1 MVILSAMLGLA
12 ACRADTGSHINNTG
26 AGAENHGM
34 QDNTSAPDSFG
45 SQEGNREPDS
55 SSVPDHDADQPW
67 EDEPRRGLTEEE
79 LRGFEKY
86 LNRIDN
92 YGFLMSDYGSPE
104 YINLNEVFY
113 SRSRPGTVSVNRGR
127 KGSVPENRWTAGALH
142 RPGEAGY
149 GADERVSHRENRTDA
164 GTDENRDWVDL
175 PGPYDRYY
183 AEHGDTNIRSFFC
196 PSGEKDGGIYRIRCL
211 FRRIQPV

>member
-1 MVILSAMLGLA
+1 M
-12 ACRADTGSHINNTG
+12 
-26 AGAENHGM
+26 AGMPRRYRESYKIPGRCGKSWVA
-34 QDNTSAPDSFG
+34 DNTSAPDSFG

-113 SRSRPGTVSVNRGR
+113 SGAGLEQSPLTEEER
-127 KGSVPENRWTAGALH
+127 KCT
-142 RPGEAGY
+142 
-149 GADERVSHRENRTDA
+149 
-164 GTDENRDWVDL
+164 
-175 PGPYDRYY
+175 
-183 AEHGDTNIRSFFC
+183 
-196 PSGEKDGGIYRIRCL
+196 
-211 FRRIQPV
+211 